1 MQFFRSKIWW
11 ISDFLLSL
19 PTIFHFKSKIMKH
32 FQLACMG
39 AILTLSGCTEE
50 VINTVNEASGPV
62 QTFSLLKFNTRGE
75 GDITTPGYLYLF
87 KDNSC
92 VSRLDM
98 GADGQV
104 PAMPLSPGSYAI
116 YAIGGEDLDHYA
128 LPASDEAETTSVIG
142 LNAGASMGDLLMG
155 GTTIELEE
163 GETEEAALELQR
175 KVFRLEQVAVR
186 KVPDEVT
193 KVELAISP
201 VSDNI
206 LLNGTYADKTST
218 LVVSLNKGDGG
229 TWSATPQ
236 RYALPSSVAPTIALS
251 FTTTTG
257 VEVYRKTVD
266 DAIAANTKL
275 NVEGTYAE
283 TQPSTFSATI
293 TAQTWPASPRE
304 ISFDFDETDNGALGS
319 APVAGQMHD
328 GYYVISVNE
337 ANKTA
342 IVLAKTHISYTA
354 PGEKA
359 ADAPE
364 ADWIAS
370 FVAPMASLEKPFA
383 AIGDWRLPTFAECSY
398 FTADATQVRVRNGAS
413 SAYLFMNDDGLRW
426 GQTTFKD
433 EGNEFKSG
441 GGYNSTIY
449 LRPVIEVSY

>member
-1 MQFFRSKIWW
+1 
-11 ISDFLLSL
+11 
-19 PTIFHFKSKIMKH
+19 MKH

-304 ISFDFDETDNGALGS
+304 ISFDFDETDNGALRS

-337 ANKTA
+337 ANRTA

-426 GQTTFKD
+426 GQTVFKD
-433 EGNEFKSG
+433 EGNEFNSG
-441 GGYNSTIY
+441 GGYNSSHY

>member
-1 MQFFRSKIWW
+1 
-11 ISDFLLSL
+11 
-19 PTIFHFKSKIMKH
+19 MKH

-142 LNAGASMGDLLMG
+142 LKAEASMGDLLMG

-163 GETEEAALELQR
+163 GETEEAALELER
-175 KVFRLEQVAVR
+175 KVFRLEQVVVR
-186 KVPDEVT
+186 NVPDEVS

-251 FTTTTG
+251 FTTATG
-257 VEVYRKTVD
+257 VVVYRKTVD

-275 NVEGTYAE
+275 NVEGTYTE

-304 ISFDFDETDNGALGS
+304 ISFDFDETDNGALNA

-337 ANKTA
+337 TNRTA
-342 IVLAKTHISYTA
+342 ILLAKTHISYTA

-398 FTADATQVRVRNGAS
+398 FTADATQVRVKNDAS

-426 GQTTFKD
+426 GQTVFKD

-441 GGYNSTIY
+441 SGYNSSIY

>member
-1 MQFFRSKIWW
+1 
-11 ISDFLLSL
+11 
-19 PTIFHFKSKIMKH
+19 MKH

-275 NVEGTYAE
+275 NIEGTYAE

-293 TAQTWPASPRE
+293 TSQTWPASARE

-398 FTADATQVRVRNGAS
+398 FTADATQVRVMNGAS

-426 GQTTFKD
+426 GQTVFKD

>member
-1 MQFFRSKIWW
+1 M
-11 ISDFLLSL
+11 
-19 PTIFHFKSKIMKH
+19 
-32 FQLACMG
+32 
-39 AILTLSGCTEE
+39 
-50 VINTVNEASGPV
+50 
-62 QTFSLLKFNTRGE
+62 
-75 GDITTPGYLYLF
+75 
-87 KDNSC
+87 
-92 VSRLDM
+92 
-98 GADGQV
+98 
-104 PAMPLSPGSYAI
+104 
-116 YAIGGEDLDHYA
+116 
-128 LPASDEAETTSVIG
+128 
-142 LNAGASMGDLLMG
+142 
-155 GTTIELEE
+155 
-163 GETEEAALELQR
+163 
-175 KVFRLEQVAVR
+175 
-186 KVPDEVT
+186 
-193 KVELAISP
+193 
-201 VSDNI
+201 
-206 LLNGTYADKTST
+206 
-218 LVVSLNKGDGG
+218 
-229 TWSATPQ
+229 PQ
-236 RYALPSSVAPTIALS
+236 RDALPSSVAPTIALS
-251 FTTTTG
+251 FTTATG

-275 NVEGTYAE
+275 NIEGTYAE

-293 TAQTWPASPRE
+293 TAQTWPASARE
-304 ISFDFDETDNGALGS
+304 ISFDFDETDNGALS
-319 APVAGQMHD
+319 AAPVAGQMHD

-337 ANKTA
+337 TNRTA

-426 GQTTFKD
+426 GQTIFKD

>member
-1 MQFFRSKIWW
+1 
-11 ISDFLLSL
+11 
-19 PTIFHFKSKIMKH
+19 MKH

-128 LPASDEAETTSVIG
+128 IPASDEAEATSVIG
-142 LNAGASMGDLLMG
+142 PKAGASMGDLLMG

-163 GETEEAALELQR
+163 GETEEAALELER
-175 KVFRLEQVAVR
+175 KVFRLEQVVVR
-186 KVPDEVT
+186 NVPDEVT

-201 VSDNI
+201 VCDYI

-275 NVEGTYAE
+275 NIEGTYAE
-283 TQPSTFSATI
+283 TQPGTFSATI
-293 TAQTWPASPRE
+293 TAQTWPASARE

-337 ANKTA
+337 TNRTA

>member
-1 MQFFRSKIWW
+1 
-11 ISDFLLSL
+11 
-19 PTIFHFKSKIMKH
+19 MKH

-142 LNAGASMGDLLMG
+142 LKAGASMGDLLMG

-163 GETEEAALELQR
+163 GETEEAALELER

-186 KVPDEVT
+186 NVADEVT

-201 VSDNI
+201 VCDYI

-251 FTTTTG
+251 FTTATG

-275 NVEGTYAE
+275 NIGGTYAE

-293 TAQTWPASPRE
+293 TSQTWPASARE

-342 IVLAKTHISYTA
+342 ILLAKTHISYTA

>member
-1 MQFFRSKIWW
+1 
-11 ISDFLLSL
+11 
-19 PTIFHFKSKIMKH
+19 MKH

-128 LPASDEAETTSVIG
+128 IPASDEAEATSVIG
-142 LNAGASMGDLLMG
+142 PKAGASMGDLLMG

-163 GETEEAALELQR
+163 GETEEAALELER
-175 KVFRLEQVAVR
+175 KVFRLEQVVVR
-186 KVPDEVT
+186 NVPDEVT

-201 VSDNI
+201 VCDYI

-275 NVEGTYAE
+275 NIEGTYAE
-283 TQPSTFSATI
+283 TQPGTFSATI
-293 TAQTWPASPRE
+293 TAQAWPASPRE

-319 APVAGQMHD
+319 APVEGQMHD

-337 ANKTA
+337 ANRTA
-342 IVLAKTHISYTA
+342 ILLAKTHISYTA

-426 GQTTFKD
+426 GQTVFKD
-433 EGNEFKSG
+433 EGNEFNSG
-441 GGYNSTIY
+441 GGYNSSHY

>member
-1 MQFFRSKIWW
+1 
-11 ISDFLLSL
+11 
-19 PTIFHFKSKIMKH
+19 MKH

-128 LPASDEAETTSVIG
+128 IPASDEAEATSVIG
-142 LNAGASMGDLLMG
+142 PKAGASMGDLLMG

-163 GETEEAALELQR
+163 GETEEAALELER

-186 KVPDEVT
+186 NVPDEVS

-251 FTTTTG
+251 FTTATG

-275 NVEGTYAE
+275 NIEGTYAE

-293 TAQTWPASPRE
+293 TAQTWPASARE
-304 ISFDFDETDNGALGS
+304 ISFDFDETDNGALS
-319 APVAGQMHD
+319 AVPVAGQMHD

-337 ANKTA
+337 ANRTA
-342 IVLAKTHISYTA
+342 ILLAKTHISYTA

-359 ADAPE
+359 ADAPV

-370 FVAPMASLEKPFA
+370 FVTPMASLEKPFA

-433 EGNEFKSG
+433 EGNEFNSG
-441 GGYNSTIY
+441 GGYNSSHY

>member
-1 MQFFRSKIWW
+1 MDFKI
-11 ISDFLLSL
+11 SL
-19 PTIFHFKSKIMKH
+19 TFAGDNSFKSKIMKH

-75 GDITTPGYLYLF
+75 GDITTPGYLFLF

-92 VSRLDM
+92 VTRLDM

-104 PAMPLSPGSYAI
+104 PALPLSPGSYAI
-116 YAIGGEDLDHYA
+116 YAIGGDDIDNYA
-128 LPASDEAETTSVIG
+128 LPASDEAEATSVIHPKT
-142 LNAGASMGDLLMG
+142 GASMGDLLMG
-155 GTTIELEE
+155 STTIELEE
-163 GETEEAALELQR
+163 GETEEAALEMQR
-175 KVFRLEQVAVR
+175 KVFRLDQVTA
-186 KVPDEVT
+186 KNVPDEVT

-206 LLNGTYADKTST
+206 LLNGTYADQTST

-229 TWSATPQ
+229 IWSASPQ
-236 RYALPSSVAPTIALS
+236 RYALPASAAPTIALS
-251 FTTTTG
+251 FTTAAG
-257 VEVYRKTVD
+257 VSVYRKTVD
-266 DAIAANTKL
+266 DAISANTKL

-293 TAQTWPASPRE
+293 TAQAWPASPRE
-304 ISFDFDETDNGALGS
+304 ISFDFDETDIGVLGS
-319 APVAGQMHD
+319 VPVAGQMHD
-328 GYYVISVNE
+328 GYYVLSVNE
-337 ANKTA
+337 TNKTA

-354 PGEKA
+354 PGKKA

-383 AIGDWRLPTFAECSY
+383 AIGEWRLPNFAECSY
-398 FTADATQVRVRNGAS
+398 FTADATQVIVRNGS
-413 SAYLFMNDDGLRW
+413 STAYLFMNDDGLRW
-426 GQTTFKD
+426 GQTVFKD

-441 GGYNSTIY
+441 SGYNSTIY

>member
-1 MQFFRSKIWW
+1 
-11 ISDFLLSL
+11 
-19 PTIFHFKSKIMKH
+19 MKH

-142 LNAGASMGDLLMG
+142 LKAEASMGDLLMG

-163 GETEEAALELQR
+163 GETEEAALELER

-186 KVPDEVT
+186 NVPDEVS

-229 TWSATPQ
+229 IWSATPQ
-236 RYALPSSVAPTIALS
+236 RYALPSSIAPTIALS
-251 FTTTTG
+251 FTTATG
-257 VEVYRKTVD
+257 VVVYRKTVD

-275 NVEGTYAE
+275 NIEGTYAE

-293 TAQTWPASPRE
+293 TAQTWPASARE

-337 ANKTA
+337 TNKTA
-342 IVLAKTHISYTA
+342 ILLAKTHISYTA

-359 ADAPE
+359 TDAPE

-398 FTADATQVRVRNGAS
+398 FTADATQVRVKNDAS

-426 GQTTFKD
+426 GQTVFKD

-441 GGYNSTIY
+441 SGYNSSIY

>member
-1 MQFFRSKIWW
+1 
-11 ISDFLLSL
+11 
-19 PTIFHFKSKIMKH
+19 MKH

-75 GDITTPGYLYLF
+75 GDITTTGYLYLF

-128 LPASDEAETTSVIG
+128 IPASDEAEATSVIG
-142 LNAGASMGDLLMG
+142 PKAGASMGDLLMG

-186 KVPDEVT
+186 NVPDEVS

-251 FTTTTG
+251 FTTATG

-266 DAIAANTKL
+266 NAIAANTKL

-293 TAQTWPASPRE
+293 TAQTWPASARE

-337 ANKTA
+337 TNKTA
-342 IVLAKTHISYTA
+342 ILLAKTHISYTA

-426 GQTTFKD
+426 GQTVFKD

>member
-1 MQFFRSKIWW
+1 
-11 ISDFLLSL
+11 
-19 PTIFHFKSKIMKH
+19 MKH

-128 LPASDEAETTSVIG
+128 IPASDEAETTSVIG
-142 LNAGASMGDLLMG
+142 PMAGASMGDLLMG

-163 GETEEAALELQR
+163 GETEEAALELER

-186 KVPDEVT
+186 NVPDEVS

-201 VSDNI
+201 VCDYI

-236 RYALPSSVAPTIALS
+236 RYAIPSSVAPTIALS

-370 FVAPMASLEKPFA
+370 FVTPMASLEKPFA

-413 SAYLFMNDDGLRW
+413 SAYLFMNDDGLCW

>member
-1 MQFFRSKIWW
+1 
-11 ISDFLLSL
+11 
-19 PTIFHFKSKIMKH
+19 MKH

-128 LPASDEAETTSVIG
+128 IPASDEAEATSVIG
-142 LNAGASMGDLLMG
+142 PKAGASMGDLLMG

-163 GETEEAALELQR
+163 GETEEAALELER
-175 KVFRLEQVAVR
+175 KVFRLEQVVVR
-186 KVPDEVT
+186 NVPDEVT

-251 FTTTTG
+251 FTTATG

-275 NVEGTYAE
+275 NIEGTYAE

-293 TAQTWPASPRE
+293 TAQTWPASARE
-304 ISFDFDETDNGALGS
+304 ISFDFDETDNGALS
-319 APVAGQMHD
+319 AVPVAGQMHD

-337 ANKTA
+337 ANRTA
-342 IVLAKTHISYTA
+342 ILLAKTHISYTA

-370 FVAPMASLEKPFA
+370 FVAPLASLEKPFA
-383 AIGDWRLPTFAECSY
+383 AIGDWRLPTVAECSY

-433 EGNEFKSG
+433 EGNEFNSG
-441 GGYNSTIY
+441 GGYNSSHY

>member
-1 MQFFRSKIWW
+1 
-11 ISDFLLSL
+11 
-19 PTIFHFKSKIMKH
+19 MKH

-128 LPASDEAETTSVIG
+128 IPASDEAEATSVIG
-142 LNAGASMGDLLMG
+142 PKAGASMGDLLMG

-163 GETEEAALELQR
+163 GETEEAALELER
-175 KVFRLEQVAVR
+175 KVFRLEQVVVR
-186 KVPDEVT
+186 NVPDEVT

-251 FTTTTG
+251 FTTATG

-275 NVEGTYAE
+275 NIEGTYAE

-293 TAQTWPASPRE
+293 TAQTWPASARE
-304 ISFDFDETDNGALGS
+304 ISFDFDETDNGALS
-319 APVAGQMHD
+319 AVPVAGQMHD

-337 ANKTA
+337 ANRTA
-342 IVLAKTHISYTA
+342 ILLAKTHISYTA

-370 FVAPMASLEKPFA
+370 FVTPMASLEKPFA

-433 EGNEFKSG
+433 EGNEFNSG
-441 GGYNSTIY
+441 GGYNSSHY

>member
-1 MQFFRSKIWW
+1 
-11 ISDFLLSL
+11 
-19 PTIFHFKSKIMKH
+19 MKH

-275 NVEGTYAE
+275 NIEGTYAE
-283 TQPSTFSATI
+283 TQPGTFSATI
-293 TAQTWPASPRE
+293 TAQAWPASPRE

-337 ANKTA
+337 TNRTA
-342 IVLAKTHISYTA
+342 ILLAKTHISYTA

-370 FVAPMASLEKPFA
+370 FVTPMASLEKPFA

-398 FTADATQVRVRNGAS
+398 FTADDTQVRVRNGAS

>member
-1 MQFFRSKIWW
+1 
-11 ISDFLLSL
+11 
-19 PTIFHFKSKIMKH
+19 MKH

-128 LPASDEAETTSVIG
+128 IPASDEAEATSVIG
-142 LNAGASMGDLLMG
+142 PKAGASMGDLLMG

-163 GETEEAALELQR
+163 GETEEAALELER

-186 KVPDEVT
+186 NVPDEVS

-201 VSDNI
+201 VSDSI

-275 NVEGTYAE
+275 NIEGTYAE

-293 TAQTWPASPRE
+293 TAQTWPASARE
-304 ISFDFDETDNGALGS
+304 ISFDFDETDNGALS
-319 APVAGQMHD
+319 AVPVAGQMHD

-337 ANKTA
+337 ANRTA
-342 IVLAKTHISYTA
+342 ILLAKTHISYTA

-370 FVAPMASLEKPFA
+370 FVTPMASLEKPFA

-433 EGNEFKSG
+433 EGNEFNSG
-441 GGYNSTIY
+441 GGYNSSHY

>member
-1 MQFFRSKIWW
+1 
-11 ISDFLLSL
+11 
-19 PTIFHFKSKIMKH
+19 MKH

-251 FTTTTG
+251 FTTATG

-275 NVEGTYAE
+275 NIEGTYAE

-293 TAQTWPASPRE
+293 TAQTWPASARE

-398 FTADATQVRVRNGAS
+398 FTADATQVRVMNGAS

-426 GQTTFKD
+426 GQTVFKD